1 MLNNSSDHAISR
13 RIVVD
18 SWNTPYASGEY
29 KGQTSS
35 IGGFRRVNNLGDFLG
50 RVNYSCGGP
59 NQTQPKCPGM
69 RSIIGSV
76 PNTCDGSHIPPSSTN
91 VKFVSDSSDY
101 IRYKS
106 SCPKTMGQKPKK
118 RRIPAIVL
126 VVHKGT

>member
-18 SWNTPYASGEY
+18 SWNTPYATGEY

-35 IGGFRRVNNLGDFLG
+35 MGGFRRVNNLGDFLG

-59 NQTQPKCPGM
+59 NQTQPSRPGM
-69 RSIIGSV
+69 KSIIGSV

-101 IRYKS
+101 IRYKKLMSKNNELRNPKKKNSS
-106 SCPKTMGQKPKK
+106 SCVGC
-118 RRIPAIVL
+118 A
-126 VVHKGT
+126 

>member
-18 SWNTPYASGEY
+18 SWNTSYASGEY

-59 NQTQPKCPGM
+59 NQTQPSRPGM

-101 IRYKS
+101 IRYKKLMS
-106 SCPKTMGQKPKK
+106 KNNELRNPKK
-118 RRIPAIVL
+118 KNSSNCVGCA
-126 VVHKGT
+126 

>member
-59 NQTQPKCPGM
+59 NQTQPSRPGM

-101 IRYKS
+101 IRYKKLMS
-106 SCPKTMGQKPKK
+106 KNNELRNPKK
-118 RRIPAIVL
+118 KNSSNCVGCA
-126 VVHKGT
+126 